1 MSSFDPDG
9 PRRAPVRGQAKP
21 RTSRLRPTWAWL
33 WTGLAA
39 LLLIVAAVT
48 IAVIA
53 LSGGDRGEVVLAV
66 LLIGFPALLGV
77 FALGMRALIMA
88 RPSGGLWKAVR
99 RWGLAL
105 IGGAALLGGLATVS
119 EDARGALPLIVAG
132 ACALAYL
139 ALDIR
144 RGGAQ
149 E

>member
-1 MSSFDPDG
+1 MSE
-9 PRRAPVRGQAKP
+9 RAH
-21 RTSRLRPTWAWL
+21 RPTWAWL
-33 WTGLAA
+33 WSGLAA
-39 LLLIVAAVT
+39 LLLIVGATT

-53 LSGGDRGEVVLAV
+53 LSGGDRDEVKLAV
-66 LLIGFPALLGV
+66 LLIGAPALLGV
-77 FALGMRALIMA
+77 SALGTLGLIMA

-119 EDARGALPLIVAG
+119 EDTGGALPLIVAG
-132 ACALAYL
+132 ACALAFL

-144 RGGAQ
+144 RGRNG

>member
-1 MSSFDPDG
+1 M
-9 PRRAPVRGQAKP
+9 
-21 RTSRLRPTWAWL
+21 RPTWAWL

-39 LLLIVAAVT
+39 LLLAVGAGT

-53 LSGGDRGEVVLAV
+53 LSGGDRGEVALAV

-77 FALGMRALIMA
+77 FALGTLALIMS

-105 IGGAALLGGLATVS
+105 IGGSALLTGLASVS
-119 EDARGALPLIVAG
+119 EDTGGAVPLIVAG
-132 ACALAYL
+132 ACALAFL

-144 RGGAQ
+144 RGRGG
-149 E
+149 EE

>member
-1 MSSFDPDG
+1 MTT
-9 PRRAPVRGQAKP
+9 KP
-21 RTSRLRPTWAWL
+21 PKSLTWAWF
-33 WTGLAA
+33 WSGLAA

-53 LSGGDRGEVVLAV
+53 LSGGDRDEVKLAV
-66 LLIGFPALLGV
+66 LLIGAPALLGV
-77 FALGMRALIMA
+77 SALGTLALIMA

-105 IGGAALLGGLATVS
+105 IGGAALLGGLATVG

-144 RGGAQ
+144 RGRAG